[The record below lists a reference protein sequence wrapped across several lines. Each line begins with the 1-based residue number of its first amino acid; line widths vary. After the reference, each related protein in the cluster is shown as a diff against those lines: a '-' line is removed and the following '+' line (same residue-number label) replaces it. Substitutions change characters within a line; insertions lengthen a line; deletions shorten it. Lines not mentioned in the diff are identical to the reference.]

1 MKITF
6 GIAAG
11 ITLSIVVYAM
21 KQPTLD
27 HVRHFLQWV
36 FTRVEV
42 RTHPD
47 CQPRFRSWHKGVMTE
62 GPW

>member
-1 MKITF
+1 MKILA

-11 ITLSIVVYAM
+11 ITLSIVVYAV

-27 HVRHFLQWV
+27 HVGHFLRWV

-42 RTHPD
+42 QAHPD